1 MQSLSET
8 NCLMF
13 HFYVKSVYIC
23 SLCCNYG
30 VKFQI
35 YVANEWVYVHRLGM
49 SLTFYE
55 CHLIF
60 TLSTIV
66 TQQHSKIQ
74 SIQKCTNPNF
84 RAHGLSR
91 CFHSFFDFSGNLR
104 LLWGLNYN
112 INFHDAHILQT
123 SQKEE
128 GATIIIFSMFF
139 SISGNTTI
147 TGVRHRGRGK
157 NNQ

>member
-1 MQSLSET
+1 MLRACISALYAVIMGLNSKFTWRMSECMSTDWVCLSLFMNVIWFSR
-8 NCLMF
+8 CL
-13 HFYVKSVYIC
+13 
-23 SLCCNYG
+23 
-30 VKFQI
+30 Q
-35 YVANEWVYVHRLGM
+35 
-49 SLTFYE
+49 
-55 CHLIF
+55 
-60 TLSTIV
+60 V

-112 INFHDAHILQT
+112 VNFHDAHILQT

-128 GATIIIFSMFF
+128 GATTIIFSMFF